1 MRDRAAPA
9 EARYCL
15 EVLMTAPDHVAYPME
30 TIDWV
35 PCRPVYSVEED
46 NCEIIFYCTTL
57 KEVIQVYE
65 SLAIMHHVECVSTYK
80 KRAGGRYGETLW
92 EWLE

>member
-1 MRDRAAPA
+1 
-9 EARYCL
+9 
-15 EVLMTAPDHVAYPME
+15 
-30 TIDWV
+30 
-35 PCRPVYSVEED
+35 
-46 NCEIIFYCTTL
+46 L